1 MLKLVFSK
9 EYKREFTVAE
19 YEIATRLK
27 REYEDETPAAEY
39 LKDAAN
45 LFGYAGEVI
54 RARAEISKNCRAS
67 AYNAFGDYTE
77 NLDVWITGLVHMADY
92 DPDHKEAYLEIG
104 AYLTDIWSIAAN
116 NHDDVKRH
124 MYVRAFTE
132 A

>member
-54 RARAEISKNCRAS
+54 RARAEISKNIRT
-67 AYNAFGDYTE
+67 YNAFGDYTE
-77 NLDVWITGLVHMADY
+77 TLDIWITGLVYMVDY
-92 DPDHKEAYLEIG
+92 GPDNRAAYLELG
-104 AYLTDIWSIAAN
+104 AYLTDIWNIAAN
-116 NHDDVKRH
+116 NHDEVKQH
-124 MYVRAFTE
+124 MYARAFKE